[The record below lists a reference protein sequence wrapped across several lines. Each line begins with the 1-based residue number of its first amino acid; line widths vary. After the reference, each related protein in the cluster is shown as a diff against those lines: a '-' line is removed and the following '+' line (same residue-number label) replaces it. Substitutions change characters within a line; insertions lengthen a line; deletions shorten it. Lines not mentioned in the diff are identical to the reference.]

1 MLVGPVLRRR
11 SLTDAFAVRQGFFA
25 IAYHRRGMTMRC
37 AMWVVA
43 GLALAAG
50 CNKDKD
56 TTSPNDVDAT
66 AADDDLDDDL
76 GDDDVDGDDDDDG
89 AGGGGG
95 VEEEAFLTLSL
106 FEETVN
112 ANLQDVVDC
121 YGTAKAANDALGDQ
135 LIANFHIDG
144 EGKVTEVSAEKG
156 SSIDDAAMM
165 DCVRDRASGWG
176 FAPPPDHE
184 ATTMVFPFQFGG

>member
-1 MLVGPVLRRR
+1 MQRAL
-11 SLTDAFAVRQGFFA
+11 
-25 IAYHRRGMTMRC
+25 
-37 AMWVVA
+37 WVVA
-43 GLALAAG
+43 GLALATG
-50 CNKDKD
+50 CNKDGE
-56 TTSPNDVDAT
+56 TATPGDADALT
-66 AADDDLDDDL
+66 ADADADDS
-76 GDDDVDGDDDDDG
+76 VGDDDDDSLDD
-89 AGGGGG
+89 GGDGGST
-95 VEEEAFLTLSL
+95 VEEEAYLTMSL

-121 YGTAKAANDALGDQ
+121 YGTAKAANDALGDK

-144 EGKVTEVSAEKG
+144 EGKVTEISAEKG

-176 FAPPPDHE
+176 FLPPPDHE

>member
-1 MLVGPVLRRR
+1 MRR
-11 SLTDAFAVRQGFFA
+11 
-25 IAYHRRGMTMRC
+25 

-56 TTSPNDVDAT
+56 TATPNDVDAT
-66 AADDDLDDDL
+66 ASADDLDDD
-76 GDDDVDGDDDDDG
+76 DDVEADVDEDDG

-95 VEEEAFLTLSL
+95 GMEEEAFLTMSV
-106 FEETVN
+106 FEDTVN

-121 YGTAKAANDALGDQ
+121 YGTAKAANDTLGDK

-165 DCVRDRASGWG
+165 DCVRDHASGWG
-176 FAPPPDHE
+176 FLPPPDHE

>member
-1 MLVGPVLRRR
+1 MLVGLVLRRR
-11 SLTDAFAVRQGFFA
+11 SLTDASTARQRFFA

-56 TTSPNDVDAT
+56 TASPNDVDAT
-66 AADDDLDDDL
+66 ADADDLDDD
-76 GDDDVDGDDDDDG
+76 DDVADDDDDDG
-89 AGGGGG
+89 SGAGGAD
-95 VEEEAFLTLSL
+95 EEAFLTMSV

-121 YGTAKAANDALGDQ
+121 YGTAKAANDALGDN
-135 LIANFHIDG
+135 LIASFHIDG

-156 SSIDDAAMM
+156 SGIDDAAMM

-176 FAPPPDHE
+176 FLPPPDHQ

>member
-1 MLVGPVLRRR
+1 MLVERVLRPR
-11 SLTDAFAVRQGFFA
+11 SLTDASRVRQGFFA
-25 IAYHRRGMTMRC
+25 IAYHRRGMTMRR

-56 TTSPNDVDAT
+56 TASPNDVETADADGDDLD
-66 AADDDLDDDL
+66 DDDLDDDL
-76 GDDDVDGDDDDDG
+76 DDS
-89 AGGGGG
+89 AGGGGSS
-95 VEEEAFLTLSL
+95 VEEEAFLTMSL

-121 YGTAKAANDALGDQ
+121 YGTAKAANDALGDK

-144 EGKVTEVSAEKG
+144 EGKVTEVSAEQG

-176 FAPPPDHE
+176 FLPPPDHE